1 MKNISIFEVEK
12 AIKIAKNDKASGLDS
27 IPYEIFR
34 NNTCVHILHRV
45 FNVCYETGKIPRD
58 WGKGI
63 INPIPKSNMLDPRDP
78 LSYRGITLAATMYK
92 LYCSVLNDRLSKWL
106 ENNDKLADE
115 QNGFRKG
122 RSTID
127 HLASLTSIIESRLKK
142 RLPTFAA
149 FIDFQKAYD
158 RIDRSTL

>member
-1 MKNISIFEVEK
+1 
-12 AIKIAKNDKASGLDS
+12 
-27 IPYEIFR
+27 
-34 NNTCVHILHRV
+34 
-45 FNVCYETGKIPRD
+45 
-58 WGKGI
+58 
-63 INPIPKSNMLDPRDP
+63 
-78 LSYRGITLAATMYK
+78 MYK

-122 RSTID
+122 RSIID

-149 FIDFQKAYD
+149 FIDFQNFKKHMIES
-158 RIDRSTL
+158 IDPLCGTVLLEWG